1 MASSTKHPDQSQKE
15 ILFSEFFK
23 QNYHHV
29 LLIAFRFMKDEMIA
43 QDVAQ
48 EVFLSIWEKR
58 DLLVFSPALRP
69 YLFKSVKNKCL
80 QYISLRHSNISV
92 DHIKE
97 PVETGDSTEEDERLI
112 QIAQEINK
120 LPPKCK
126 EVFHLV
132 IFKKMKYQQ
141 AADFLHVSINTI
153 KTQMRIAYKMLQ
165 NIR

>member
-1 MASSTKHPDQSQKE
+1 MAFKIKHPGRSQKE

-29 LLIAFRFMKDEMIA
+29 LLVAFRFMKDEMIA

-58 DLLVFSPALRP
+58 DLLAFSAALRP

-80 QYISLRHSNISV
+80 RYLSLQHKNV
-92 DHIKE
+92 PVEHIKD
-97 PVETGDSTEEDERLI
+97 PIETDDPSEEDERLTRL
-112 QIAQEINK
+112 AEEINK

-126 EVFHLV
+126 EVFQLI

-141 AADFLHVSINTI
+141 AADFMNISINTV